1 MGANLRQTQRQTQDL
16 RFTLQ
21 LQQAI
26 KLLQLNL
33 PEMLELVQQELVENP
48 FLEESTEGGDV
59 PAGGEASTIDQVSD
73 VGEPDASEPLKADNL
88 EKAIAEIDWDSYVDN
103 FSAPLPGGASASTS
117 DDEQQP
123 FERANDNAESLTARL
138 LFQLQTSGASAEVK
152 LAAAAVIHNLDE
164 NGYLVDVTIEEL
176 AEEQSVSTDA
186 VEEGLTLVQSFDPA
200 GVAARDLRECLML
213 QAKAAGETD
222 LVLLEIIE
230 HHLHDIERQNY
241 AAISR
246 ALAVPRD
253 RVATAHKRLL
263 KFDPKPG
270 RQFTPDDGGNY
281 IIPDIFIEKIG
292 AIWHARLNEEGLP
305 RLRVSDDYRRQMGR
319 NAAKEDK
326 NYAAERIHSARWL
339 IKSIDQ
345 RQRTIRRVTEAIL
358 KFQRGFLDHGVD
370 HLRPLVLKDVAEE
383 IGVHESTVSRVTS
396 NKYVETPR
404 GTFELKYFFDSSV
417 RQSGGDDVAAEAVKH
432 HIRALIQQEP
442 NAKPLSDDK
451 LADLL
456 LAKFNIEVARR
467 TVAKYRE
474 AMGILPSARR
484 KRRG

>member
-1 MGANLRQTQRQTQDL
+1 MGAQLRQTQRQTQDL

-48 FLEESTEGGDV
+48 FLEESSEGAET
-59 PAGGEASTIDQVSD
+59 PAEGETSTIDQLAESD
-73 VGEPDASEPLKADNL
+73 AAEPMKADSL
-88 EKAIAEIDWDSYVDN
+88 EKAIEQIDWDAYVDD
-103 FSAPLPGGASASTS
+103 FSAPLPGGASPGLS
-117 DDEQQP
+117 DDSDQT
-123 FERANDNAESLTARL
+123 FERQVEGSESLTARL
-138 LFQLQTSGASAEVK
+138 LFQLQTSGATEEVK

-164 NGYLVDVTIEEL
+164 NGYLVDVTLEEL
-176 AEEQSVSTDA
+176 AEEQTVSLEA
-186 VEEGLTLVQSFDPA
+186 VEAALALVQGFDPA
-200 GVAARDLRECLML
+200 GVAARDLRECLLL
-213 QAKAAGETD
+213 QARAAGETD
-222 LVLLEIIE
+222 AVLLEILD
-230 HHLHDIERQNY
+230 HHLHDIERHNY
-241 AAISR
+241 PAIAR
-246 ALAVPRD
+246 ALGVSRD
-253 RVATAHKRLL
+253 RIAAAHRRLL

-270 RQFTPDDGGNY
+270 RQFTPDEGGNY
-281 IIPDIFIEKIG
+281 IIPDIFIEKVG
-292 AIWHARLNEEGLP
+292 QVWHARLNEEGLP

-319 NAAKEDK
+319 NAPKEDK

-345 RQRTIRRVTEAIL
+345 RQRTIRKVTEAIL
-358 KFQRGFLDHGVD
+358 KFQRGFLEHGVD

-396 NKYVETPR
+396 NKYVQTPR

-442 NAKPLSDDK
+442 AAKPLSDDK

-456 LAKFNIEVARR
+456 KVKFNIEVARR

-484 KRRG
+484 KRRA

>member
-1 MGANLRQTQRQTQDL
+1 MSAHLRQSQRQTQEL

-48 FLEESTEGGDV
+48 FLEESSEGGDA
-59 PAGGEASTIDQVSD
+59 PPDGEPSTIDQVSEAEAP
-73 VGEPDASEPLKADNL
+73 EPAKADHL
-88 EKAIAEIDWDSYVDN
+88 EKVIEEIDWDSYVDD
-103 FSAPLPGGASASTS
+103 FSAPLPGGASPRTGE
-117 DDEQQP
+117 DEQAD

-176 AEEQSVSTDA
+176 AEEQSVSTA
-186 VEEGLTLVQSFDPA
+186 EVEEGLALVQTFEPA
-200 GVAARDLRECLML
+200 GVAARDLRECLRL
-213 QAKAAGETD
+213 QARAAGETD
-222 LVLLEIIE
+222 TVLLEIIE
-230 HHLHDIERQNY
+230 HHLHDIERENF
-241 AAISR
+241 AAIVR

-253 RVATAHKRLL
+253 RVVAAHKRLL

-270 RQFTPDDGGNY
+270 RQFTHDEGGNY
-281 IIPDIFIEKIG
+281 IIPDIFIEKVG
-292 AIWHARLNEEGLP
+292 AVWHARLNEEGLP

-319 NAAKEDK
+319 NAPKEDK

-345 RQRTIRRVTEAIL
+345 RQRTIRKVTEAIL

-396 NKYVETPR
+396 NKYVQTPR

-442 NAKPLSDDK
+442 QAKPLSDDK

-456 LAKFNIEVARR
+456 HARFKIEVARR

>member
-1 MGANLRQTQRQTQDL
+1 MGAHLRQTQRQTQDL

-48 FLEESTEGGDV
+48 FLEESSEGADA
-59 PAGGEASTIDQVSD
+59 PSEGELHTIDEVA
-73 VGEPDASEPLKADNL
+73 ASEALETPKPDTL
-88 EKAIAEIDWDSYVDN
+88 EKAIEQIDWDAYVDD
-103 FSAPLPGGASASTS
+103 FSAPLPGGASQRVADES
-117 DDEQQP
+117 DVN
-123 FERANDNAESLTARL
+123 FERPTEGSESLTTRL

-164 NGYLVDVTIEEL
+164 NGYLVEVTLEEL
-176 AEEQSVSTDA
+176 AEEQAVPLET
-186 VEEGLTLVQSFDPA
+186 VEEALTLVQTFDPA
-200 GVAARDLRECLML
+200 GVAARDLRECLLL
-213 QAKAAGETD
+213 QARAAGETD
-222 LVLLEIIE
+222 SVLLDIID
-230 HHLHDIERQNY
+230 HHLHDIERHND
-241 AAISR
+241 AAIAR
-246 ALAVPRD
+246 ALGVSRE
-253 RVATAHKRLL
+253 RVAAAHRRLL

-270 RQFTPDDGGNY
+270 RQFTPDEGGNY
-281 IIPDIFIEKIG
+281 IIPDIFIEKVG
-292 AIWHARLNEEGLP
+292 QVWHARLNEEGLP

-319 NAAKEDK
+319 NAPKEDK

-345 RQRTIRRVTEAIL
+345 RQRTIRKVTEAIL
-358 KFQRGFLDHGVD
+358 KFQRGFLEHGVD

-396 NKYVETPR
+396 NKYVQTPR

-442 NAKPLSDDK
+442 AAKPLSDDK
-451 LADLL
+451 LSDLL
-456 LAKFNIEVARR
+456 KMKFNIEVARR

-484 KRRG
+484 KRRA